1 VEILTEYSD
10 TTYHPLMNYHEV
22 LLSEAGEHL
31 MSVFRALWGLP
42 KFRKLVDQNF
52 IIKQY
57 YDSSNGRILRVEIKD
72 KDDKQD
78 VFSEY
83 SEFH

>member
-1 VEILTEYSD
+1 
-10 TTYHPLMNYHEV
+10 
-22 LLSEAGEHL
+22 